1 MAHSLIDGCMH
12 PCQICSVPRSACRG
26 CRLPLAGAKKN
37 SAGNCLWLASAILA
51 RAWGG
56 FIQAFVIL
64 AIMEVMW
71 RPGPSGS
78 LHRWR
83 LVCSS

>member
-1 MAHSLIDGCMH
+1 MAHPVIDGCLH
-12 PCQICSVPRSACRG
+12 PCQTCWVPRSACRAVACHWRG
-26 CRLPLAGAKKN
+26 QSKTLRW
-37 SAGNCLWLASAILA
+37 NCLWLAGAILA

-56 FIQAFVIL
+56 STLAGVIL

-71 RPGPSGS
+71 RPGHSGS

-83 LVCSS
+83 LVSSS

>member
-1 MAHSLIDGCMH
+1 M
-12 PCQICSVPRSACRG
+12 
-26 CRLPLAGAKKN
+26 
-37 SAGNCLWLASAILA
+37 WLASVILA
-51 RAWGG
+51 RAWVG
-56 FIQAFVIL
+56 FILAGVIL